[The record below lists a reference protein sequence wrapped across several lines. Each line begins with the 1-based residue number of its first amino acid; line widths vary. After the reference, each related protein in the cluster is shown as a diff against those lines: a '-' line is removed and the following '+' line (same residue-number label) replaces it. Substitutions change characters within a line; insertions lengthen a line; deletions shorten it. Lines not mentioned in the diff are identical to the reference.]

1 VPSPIAA
8 IDLLSRAGR
17 KIGVL
22 AVGETFSSDEAND
35 WLAGLNDVLETW
47 SIEGLTVYN
56 TNVQT
61 FATIAGQA
69 TYTIGTGGNF
79 NAERPVDI
87 TAMYHTVHG
96 VDFVINPW
104 SLQQYDGVPIK
115 SQRQEIVERYVYI
128 NDYPLAQI
136 ILWPTPSLAVPLYI
150 DCSRL
155 LSQVPS
161 LSATINLPPAYARA
175 LQYATCVEMM
185 SEYGDPVDV
194 TAQAR
199 STKAPIKR
207 ANRTPR
213 ISQFDSTLTSRG
225 PVAPGWV
232 V

>member
-1 VPSPIAA
+1 MGI
-8 IDLLSRAGR
+8 
-17 KIGVL
+17 L
-22 AVGETFSSDEAND
+22 ATGETFSADEAND

-61 FATIAGQA
+61 FATVAGQA
-69 TYTIGTGGNF
+69 TYTIGDGGDF
-79 NAERPVDI
+79 DAERPVSI

-96 VDFVINPW
+96 VDFPINNW

-155 LSQVPS
+155 LSQVAN
-161 LSATINLPPAYARA
+161 LTTQIALPPAYVRA
-175 LQYATCVEMM
+175 LQYATCIEMM
-185 SEYGDPVDV
+185 SEYGNPVDV
-194 TAQAR
+194 TPQAR
-199 STKAPIKR
+199 STKALIKR
-207 ANRTPR
+207 VNRTPR